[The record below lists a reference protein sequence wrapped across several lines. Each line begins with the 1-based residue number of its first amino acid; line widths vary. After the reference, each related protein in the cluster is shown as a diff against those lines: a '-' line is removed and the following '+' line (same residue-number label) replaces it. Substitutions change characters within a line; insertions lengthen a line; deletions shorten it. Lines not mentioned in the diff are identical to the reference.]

1 MTIEE
6 IYYKEG
12 ISVRSYNLCK
22 YNNLDTLE
30 KLLDYYIANYTFEN
44 LRNCGCK
51 SNEELIE
58 VCKKYQST
66 YANNTTEQTDKNPLE
81 EILKNL
87 TRIQR
92 EVINSFIHVNTN
104 SLSVR
109 SKNAICAFLENNF
122 SVRNFA
128 EKILLVKK
136 FKVEDIENVGKKS
149 IPELEIYI
157 SIVKD
162 FIVDVNE
169 ANDEKNL
176 IALKNSFLIRQTF
189 SITKIPIEILQSES
203 IFQLTDFLFENNAF
217 FNKNHNSIIQQAL
230 KIYNNTEDRT
240 LEEIAKKNNLSRER
254 VRQIRKDCIN
264 ELSEKLS
271 FIKNFND
278 DLFQNYGIDLSL
290 DIIEVKENLVSQIN
304 IRNKTNFTK
313 EFISYI
319 LAVYLKDNFSIIGN
333 IEDILQ
339 PKYFNNKN
347 RHNWNNF
354 YIFNKKLSKIDFI
367 SFANDINRRLNDRIE
382 ETYSFN
388 LKSYLSRFI
397 DDLDIEVI
405 EPAFPLAEKILN
417 DEFSLYLDL
426 DDNIIFRRNTIKQAF
441 EYSYEALESLGK
453 PSKVEEI
460 TRKIIE
466 LYPNYKTD
474 EAKVRASMK
483 RKDGFVPI
491 GRTSVF
497 GLKKWENE
505 IEDFKGGTIRS
516 ITIEYLDKFNTPKHI
531 SEIVQEV
538 VHYRNETNEKSVLH
552 NLKLDQSNTFV
563 FFENALVG
571 LKSKKY
577 EYVFNLL
584 DEKSVER
591 KSWEERF
598 EDLVSFVEIKG
609 RMPFSSQCSEEEI
622 VLYRWV
628 NVQKNKIKKRQLEKK
643 YENLIKNFIKENYNV
658 PGERKVKLNTEMKY
672 LELKKFII
680 QMNRLPNSYDKSYEY
695 LYRFVNNQIKLYE
708 NNQLNSEY
716 FVLYDETIRLFK

>member
-1 MTIEE
+1 MKREVFYPPIGIAHVTNKLSDLILYKYKNQKKIIINTSAQPNSSPHLGTITTLMTVFALASKIRDDLKVETEVQFDELENSPAETIEYNEE

-128 EKILLVKK
+128 EKIILVKK

-203 IFQLTDFLFENNAF
+203 IFKLTDFLFENNAF

-240 LEEIAKKNNLSRER
+240 LEEIAIKNNLSRER

-271 FIKNFND
+271 FIKNCT
-278 DLFQNYGIDLSL
+278 S
-290 DIIEVKENLVSQIN
+290 S
-304 IRNKTNFTK
+304 
-313 EFISYI
+313 
-319 LAVYLKDNFSIIGN
+319 
-333 IEDILQ
+333 
-339 PKYFNNKN
+339 
-347 RHNWNNF
+347 
-354 YIFNKKLSKIDFI
+354 KKLGHFG
-367 SFANDINRRLNDRIE
+367 IN
-382 ETYSFN
+382 
-388 LKSYLSRFI
+388 
-397 DDLDIEVI
+397 
-405 EPAFPLAEKILN
+405 P
-417 DEFSLYLDL
+417 
-426 DDNIIFRRNTIKQAF
+426 
-441 EYSYEALESLGK
+441 
-453 PSKVEEI
+453 
-460 TRKIIE
+460 
-466 LYPNYKTD
+466 
-474 EAKVRASMK
+474 
-483 RKDGFVPI
+483 
-491 GRTSVF
+491 
-497 GLKKWENE
+497 
-505 IEDFKGGTIRS
+505 
-516 ITIEYLDKFNTPKHI
+516 
-531 SEIVQEV
+531 
-538 VHYRNETNEKSVLH
+538 
-552 NLKLDQSNTFV
+552 
-563 FFENALVG
+563 
-571 LKSKKY
+571 
-577 EYVFNLL
+577 
-584 DEKSVER
+584 
-591 KSWEERF
+591 
-598 EDLVSFVEIKG
+598 
-609 RMPFSSQCSEEEI
+609 
-622 VLYRWV
+622 
-628 NVQKNKIKKRQLEKK
+628 
-643 YENLIKNFIKENYNV
+643 
-658 PGERKVKLNTEMKY
+658 
-672 LELKKFII
+672 
-680 QMNRLPNSYDKSYEY
+680 
-695 LYRFVNNQIKLYE
+695 
-708 NNQLNSEY
+708 
-716 FVLYDETIRLFK
+716 